1 MQPDGR
7 PSTSASHTSQGFA
20 LISPDTQST
29 VTSREFTRDF
39 GAAKRAAGSGPVI
52 ITDHGRPAFALL
64 SIEDYYRLAGEQPVS
79 FLQAMDAIACDDAP
93 DFDAPRLQGDPRA
106 VDFGEDMR

>member
-1 MQPDGR
+1 MI
-7 PSTSASHTSQGFA
+7 A
-20 LISPDTQST
+20 PDTHST

-39 GAAKRAAGSGPVI
+39 GAAKRAAGGGPVI

-64 SIEDYYRLAGEQPVS
+64 SIEDYYRLAGEQTVS
-79 FLQAMDAIACDDAP
+79 LLQAMDAIACDDAP
-93 DFDAPRLQGDPRA
+93 DFEAPRLRGDLRA